1 MYVGGNR
8 RWVPLILLILATP
21 IPLRVWLYSSC
32 DFVASETQPFHF
44 YIRDFKIH
52 RRGRQRERQKNN
64 WSNKQNT
71 TLHVHHVFLHIYFL
85 FLHDY
90 DVKMPNFSF
99 YGGRKQATTKFYF
112 SF

>member
-8 RWVPLILLILATP
+8 RWVPLKRSDSCHSD
-21 IPLRVWLYSSC
+21 PLRVWLYSSC

-44 YIRDFKIH
+44 YIRDFKIQ
-52 RRGRQRERQKNN
+52 RRGRQWERQKNK
-64 WSNKQNT
+64 WFNKQNT

-99 YGGRKQATTKFYF
+99 YGVRKQATTKFYF